1 LFSPATIDL
10 SNSGLE
16 EFQQPE
22 FKGYRPKASKSVC
35 KDTSNEVKKT
45 PDAPL
50 GKKLV
55 SEKEKQIVFPT
66 KIESFKQQE
75 KPARKLVKYATMY
88 RSQKPRGNERN

>member
-1 LFSPATIDL
+1 MLFHLHLQAYLPPPPPPTIDL
-10 SNSGLE
+10 SNSSLE

-22 FKGYRPKASKSVC
+22 FEGYGPKASKSVC

-55 SEKEKQIVFPT
+55 SEKEKQTIFPT
-66 KIESFKQQE
+66 KIESVKQQE
-75 KPARKLVKYATMY
+75 KSARKPV
-88 RSQKPRGNERN
+88 